1 MALSTNKLTYW
12 FNGGNSHVAVS
23 YNGSG
28 QVSFYINGVLDSTE
42 VTELYNILTN
52 KQY

>member
-12 FNGGNSHVAVS
+12 HVAVS